1 MASRVLPLVI
11 ALFLTGCAAGH
22 DQHEWHAGQ
31 VHPGATPSAASGEP
45 DAATPTI
52 PPPAEP
58 AGPGE
63 RFVIVGVP
71 DGPYEPTP
79 RIGAHDDY
87 RCFLVDPGL
96 DEDAFITGVQ
106 FLPGNE
112 EIVHHA
118 ILYRVPP
125 GQVAAAEERDA
136 ETDGTGWTCFGGS
149 GLETDI
155 RDLSSLDSA
164 PWLAAWAPGGREQR
178 YADNLGVRVEAGSR
192 IVLQVHY
199 NLHHTT
205 GADATQVRLRLAPGD
220 ADLSPL
226 ETMLLPAPVE
236 LPCAPDEDG
245 ELCDRD
251 TALFDLA
258 ARFGPESWNPV
269 GRLQMLCGGDPA
281 APVAGS
287 TQSCDRTIHEPMT
300 VYAAAGH
307 MHLLG
312 RSIDIEL
319 NPDSN
324 AATTLLDV
332 EQYDFDN
339 QGARPLAEPVTVA
352 AGDTVRITCTHDVGL
367 RKLLPALR
375 DEPPRYV
382 VWGDGTTDEMCL
394 GILAVTRP

>member
-1 MASRVLPLVI
+1 VLLV
-11 ALFLTGCAAGH
+11 AGCASDHA
-22 DQHEWHAGQ
+22 DQAL
-31 VHPGATPSAASGEP
+31 HPGHPTATGTPSELA
-45 DAATPTI
+45 DATRTI
-52 PPPAEP
+52 PPPEEP

-63 RFVIVGVP
+63 TFVIVGVP
-71 DGPYEPTP
+71 DGPYEPAP
-79 RIGAHDDY
+79 RIGAADDY
-87 RCFLVDPGL
+87 RCFLVDPEL

-106 FLPGNE
+106 FLPGND

-125 GQVAAAEERDA
+125 EQVTAAEERDA
-136 ETDGTGWTCFGGS
+136 AEDGTGWSCFGGS
-149 GLETDI
+149 GLDTDV
-155 RDLSSLDSA
+155 RELSSLDSA

-178 YADNLGVRVEAGSR
+178 YADHLGVWVEAGSR

-199 NLHHTT
+199 NLHHAT
-205 GADATQVRLRLAPGD
+205 GTDTTQVRLRMAPGD
-220 ADLSPL
+220 AGLTPL

-251 TALFDLA
+251 NALLDLA
-258 ARFGPESWNPV
+258 ARFGPESWHPV
-269 GRLQMLCGGDPA
+269 GRLQLLCGGDPA
-281 APVAGS
+281 APAPGP
-287 TQSCDRTIHEPMT
+287 TQSCDRTVHEPMT
-300 VYAAAGH
+300 VYAGAGH

-312 RSIDIEL
+312 RSISIEL
-319 NPDSN
+319 NPDTDT
-324 AATTLLDV
+324 ATTLLDV
-332 EQYDFDN
+332 PQYNFDN
-339 QGARPLAEPVTVA
+339 QGSRPLAEPVAVA

-367 RKLLPALR
+367 RQLLPALR